1 MKLFRL
7 CRLRYSREEYKWRR
21 LRIES
26 VLWFAITLALA
37 VLVEQI
43 SNIVSLTGGL
53 AATFIFVFPGDY
65 QDRGVNDS
73 PKDLV

>member
-1 MKLFRL
+1 M
-7 CRLRYSREEYKWRR
+7 
-21 LRIES
+21 
-26 VLWFAITLALA
+26 LWFAITLALA